1 MKTSNYTVRIIE
13 PNENLFLTQKSNPGV
28 VISKKVYLAID
39 DTPENW
45 IEITQEEVDKYE
57 AIKKAEAEELAKQ
70 EEQNK
75 NIDNSIGDL

>member
-39 DTPENW
+39 DAPENW
-45 IEITQEEVDKYE
+45 VEITQEEVDKYE

>member
-70 EEQNK
+70 EEQNQ